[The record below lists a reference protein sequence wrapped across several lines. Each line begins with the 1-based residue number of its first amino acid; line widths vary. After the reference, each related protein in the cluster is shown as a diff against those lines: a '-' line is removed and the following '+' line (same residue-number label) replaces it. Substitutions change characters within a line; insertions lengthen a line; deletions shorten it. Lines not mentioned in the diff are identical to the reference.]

1 MLPGPGYAAADFSR
15 LTGIRPDVLRKY
27 RERGVFAPS
36 STDPRGRLRY
46 GADQLGPG
54 RLLAALVGSGMSASR
69 AAAVVASQD
78 RDAVE
83 EHLVAVQGLIGQAR
97 EHLPV
102 RGGAW
107 RCWVERT
114 AVEVVPL
121 PERTTAEQLVACA
134 RAAQRDLAARLA
146 CGVDEPPRW
155 ESDAELL
162 AGPAVSVLHGAD
174 GAPADLRALLLPLP
188 PGPAPAGRPPAEERG
203 SWTMTGTPAGLL
215 EALDVGGPKALL
227 GRGGVLDELVGSASR
242 RGWGVPGP
250 VRLLLSADLCSA
262 SPLLRLL

>member
-15 LTGIRPDVLRKY
+15 LTGIHPDVLRKY

-36 STDPRGRLRY
+36 STDTRGRHRY

-69 AAAVVASQD
+69 AAAVVARQD
-78 RDAVE
+78 REAVE
-83 EHLVAVQGLIGQAR
+83 EHLAAVQGLLGLAR
-97 EHLPV
+97 EHLPA

-114 AVEVVPL
+114 AVEVVVL
-121 PERTTAEQLVACA
+121 PERATAEQLAACA
-134 RAAQRDLAARLA
+134 RTARRDLAARLA
-146 CGVDEPPRW
+146 CGVDELPGW
-155 ESDAELL
+155 ESDAELP
-162 AGPAVSVLHGAD
+162 AGPAVSVLPGED

-188 PGPAPAGRPPAEERG
+188 PGSAPAGRPPAEERG
-203 SWTMTGTPAGLL
+203 SWSVTGTPVALD
-215 EALDVGGPKALL
+215 EALRAGGPGALL
-227 GRGGVLDELVGSASR
+227 GSGGVLDEVLGSASR
-242 RGWGVPGP
+242 RGWGVPGA